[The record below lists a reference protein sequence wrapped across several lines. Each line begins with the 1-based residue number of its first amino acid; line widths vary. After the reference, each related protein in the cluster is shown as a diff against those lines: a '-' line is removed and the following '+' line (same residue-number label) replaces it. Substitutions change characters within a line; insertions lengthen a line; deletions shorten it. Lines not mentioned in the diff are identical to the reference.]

1 MDSKKLTMFLTMLK
15 IVLVAVGVL
24 AFFMVAFGPNMDA
37 LEADRDEFRDG
48 GAMAFATSFT
58 GIVFFLGVGLILL
71 FFVVGLITNT
81 KKTVKSIIGLVLALV
96 VYLIFYMAGTSD
108 TNESLNLAEAVQV
121 SPGTIKA
128 TTAGLYTVLFG
139 TGVGILVWII
149 GPFLG
154 RLRK

>member
-1 MDSKKLTMFLTMLK
+1 M
-15 IVLVAVGVL
+15 G
-24 AFFMVAFGPNMDA
+24 
-37 LEADRDEFRDG
+37 
-48 GAMAFATSFT
+48 FATSFT

-96 VYLIFYMAGTSD
+96 VYLIFYMAGTTD
-108 TNESLNLAEAVQV
+108 TNESLNLAESVQV
-121 SPGTIKA
+121 ADGTIRA

-139 TGVGILVWII
+139 TILGIVLWII

>member
-1 MDSKKLTMFLTMLK
+1 MDSKKLTMFLTLLK
-15 IVLVAVGVL
+15 IVLVIGGVL

-48 GAMAFATSFT
+48 GAMGFATSFT

-71 FFVVGLITNT
+71 FFVIGLITNT

-96 VYLIFYMAGTSD
+96 VYLIFYLAGTTD
-108 TNESLNLAEAVQV
+108 TNESLNLAESVQV
-121 SPGTIKA
+121 ADGTIRA

-139 TGVGILVWII
+139 TILGIVLWII